1 MARNISTNAMT
12 SVSSSTIVT
21 DDDRTAVRRMRITVF
36 VWLAIF
42 AAILSC
48 TIAAGLDT
56 SGGPAEGTPIMAT
69 VTSVN
74 TQDNIVTVATNG
86 EESTLRHLRHS
97 PYAYRVGQRI
107 SAYLFDGGIYETL
120 DGVSNATPL
129 RRAYPWLALGT
140 LAVGI
145 VTLTYAIGW
154 RRATRLIRE
163 AESGDPVSAAFLQY
177 GPQLGTVDWWWTSL
191 PVRPHVE
198 RRHIRAFGVILL
210 VLAVGIMISEIR
222 LWRSSLMA
230 EFGMAMALSC
240 IPLIA
245 IGVWC
250 LSFVRHPT
258 EHRIVVL
265 RRMQWLLLA
274 VGLISLAVVWL
285 TSSDVYAAGA
295 LATMYGFAL
304 NYARAV
310 HMLSYAALPG
320 DVVIPQDRERIDA
333 DLERM
338 ARTEPQIPMDEL
350 GMRAVRAKR
359 ERRMALRYA
368 LLSAL
373 FLLIL
378 IAFVVLKLALG

>member
-1 MARNISTNAMT
+1 MARNMSTNDMT

-21 DDDRTAVRRMRITVF
+21 DDDRTAVRRMRITML

-74 TQDNIVTVATNG
+74 TRDRIITVAANG

-107 SAYLFDGGIYETL
+107 NAFLFEGEIHETL
-120 DGVSNATPL
+120 NGVSNTTPL

-163 AESGDPVSAAFLQY
+163 AEAGDPVSAAFLQH

-191 PVRPHVE
+191 PVRPHME

-222 LWRSSLMA
+222 LWRSPLMA

-245 IGVWC
+245 IGIWC
-250 LSFVRHPT
+250 LSFARHPT

-265 RRMQWLLLA
+265 GRLQWVLLV
-274 VGLISLAVVWL
+274 VGLISLAFVWM
-285 TSSDVYAAGA
+285 TSSDVYEAGA
-295 LATMYGFAL
+295 IVAMYGFAL
-304 NYARAV
+304 NYARGIR
-310 HMLSYAALPG
+310 MLSYAALPG
-320 DVVIPQDRERIDA
+320 DVVIPHERERIDA

-338 ARTEPQIPMDEL
+338 ARSEPQIPMDEL
-350 GMRAVRAKR
+350 GMRKVRTKR
-359 ERRMALRYA
+359 ERRMMVRYA

-378 IAFVVLKLALG
+378 IAFVVLKLTLG

>member
-1 MARNISTNAMT
+1 MTSST

-36 VWLAIF
+36 MWLAIF

-56 SGGPAEGTPIMAT
+56 SGGPAAGTPITAT
-69 VTSVN
+69 VTSTN
-74 TQDNIVTVATNG
+74 PGDNIVTVAANG

-97 PYAYRVGQRI
+97 PYAYRAGQQI
-107 SAYLFDGGIYETL
+107 NAYLFDGGIYETL

-140 LAVGI
+140 LVVG
-145 VTLTYAIGW
+145 VVALTYAIGW
-154 RRATRLIRE
+154 RRATKLIRE
-163 AESGDPVSAAFLQY
+163 AESGDPVSAAFLRH

-198 RRHIRAFGVILL
+198 RRHIRALGVMLL

-222 LWRSSLMA
+222 LWRSPLMV

-265 RRMQWLLLA
+265 GRMQWAMLA

-285 TSSDVYAAGA
+285 TSFDMYAAGA
-295 LATMYGFAL
+295 LATMYGFSL
-304 NYARAV
+304 NYARGIRL
-310 HMLSYAALPG
+310 LSYAALPG
-320 DVVIPQDRERIDA
+320 EVVIPHDRERIDA

-338 ARTEPQIPMDEL
+338 ARTEPQIPMDDL

-373 FLLIL
+373 FLLML
-378 IAFVVLKLALG
+378 IAFVVLKLTLG